1 MSVWY
6 DKQAKRYRI
15 RIKRRGQ
22 DIRETLPDGISKA
35 QAEARHNEVLR
46 EFFNQSELGKPAKYL
61 IDDAIVKYIEEEIP
75 KQKSGE
81 KTLSN
86 IRAIR
91 PYVTGFEIGD
101 IGARSEN
108 FRNASRG
115 RFSIGTINRRLAV
128 LRRIANLAFKRWGY
142 LDRPVDIPL
151 EPGETKREIYLTKTQ
166 INALVKEAQTREVK
180 DWIMIAAYTGMR
192 RSEIHRLQPTDVKA
206 GVINVRIT
214 KTGKSRLVPAIKKIK
229 GPLSRLPF
237 KTDIFKLDK
246 LFRMARKRARMPHVR
261 FHDLRH
267 TTASLLLAEGVPLT
281 VIGMILG
288 HSDPRTTQRYAHLS
302 IDHLKVAMAK
312 LGA

>member
-1 MSVWY
+1 MSVWF
-6 DKQAKRYRI
+6 DKQAQRYRI

-22 DIRETLPDGISKA
+22 DIRETLPDGVSKA
-35 QAEARHNEVLR
+35 QAEARHIEVLR
-46 EFFNQSELGKPAKYL
+46 QFFDQAELGKPAKYL
-61 IDDAIVKYIEEEIP
+61 IDDALTRYIKEEIP
-75 KQKSGE
+75 KQKSGD

-91 PYVTGFEIGD
+91 PYVTGFQIGD
-101 IGARSEN
+101 IGIRAES
-108 FRNASRG
+108 FRYASRG
-115 RFSIGTINRRLAV
+115 RFSVATINRRLAV
-128 LRRIANLAFKRWGY
+128 LRRVSSLAFKRWGY
-142 LDRPVDIPL
+142 IDRPVDIPL
-151 EPGETKREIYLTKTQ
+151 EPGETKREIYLSKKEIQ
-166 INALVKEAQTREVK
+166 DLVKSAEKQEVK

-192 RSEIHRLQPTDVKA
+192 RSEIHRLKPEDIKD

-246 LFRMARKRARMPHVR
+246 LFREARKRARMPHVR

-267 TTASLLLAEGVPLT
+267 TTASLLLAEGVPLN

-302 IDHLKVAMAK
+302 IDHLKEAMGK
-312 LGA
+312 I

>member
-22 DIRETLPDGISKA
+22 DIRETLPDGITKA

-61 IDDAIVKYIEEEIP
+61 IDDAIIKYIEEEIP

-91 PYVTGFEIGD
+91 PFVSGYPLSSIGERAEVYR
-101 IGARSEN
+101 IGARGKYS
-108 FRNASRG
+108 AA
-115 RFSIGTINRRLAV
+115 TINRRLAL
-128 LRRIANLAFKRWGY
+128 LRRIANLGVKRWKY
-142 LDRPVDIPL
+142 IDAPPDIPL

-166 INALVKEAQTREVK
+166 IQALVKAAEKQEVK

-192 RSEIHRLQPTDVKA
+192 RSEIHRLQPQDVKA

-246 LFRMARKRARMPHVR
+246 LFREARKRARMPHVR

-302 IDHLKVAMAK
+302 IDHLKEAMQK